1 MYDTHDAIWQIRQ
14 KNTSS
19 TDPDIS
25 NGDNNDDD
33 ETGGNLDDGTSDDSN
48 VDDGT
53 SDDGNSE
60 DVSNNIKS
68 KPLKQWSKKRRES
81 DRKTDALTR
90 RKRQDW

>member
-1 MYDTHDAIWQIRQ
+1 MMQFDKFDK

-33 ETGGNLDDGTSDDSN
+33 ETGGNVDDVSSDDSN
-48 VDDGT
+48 
-53 SDDGNSE
+53 SD
-60 DVSNNIKS
+60 DVSNNSKS

-81 DRKTDALTR
+81 DRKTDARTR

>member
-1 MYDTHDAIWQIRQ
+1 MSNST

-25 NGDNNDDD
+25 NGGNNDDD
-33 ETGGNLDDGTSDDSN
+33 ETGGNVDNGTSDDSN
-48 VDDGT
+48 VDDSN
-53 SDDGNSE
+53 SD
-60 DVSNNIKS
+60 DVSNNIKL

-81 DRKTDALTR
+81 DRKTDARTR